1 MKIYYR
7 GYLINEN
14 PLAGPGCMVH
24 GTRPERRSLVMEDN
38 TRSAMRWIDHEV
50 LRQRVQDAG
59 WLNSRSVSAWQY

>member
-24 GTRPERRSLVMEDN
+24 GTRPERLTLTTEENS
-38 TRSAMRWIDHEV
+38 RSAMRWIDREV
-50 LRQRVQDAG
+50 LRQRVEAAG
-59 WLNSRSVSAWQY
+59 WFSPQALRV

>member
-24 GTRPERRSLVMEDN
+24 GTRPERRTLTVEDN
-38 TRSAMRWIDHEV
+38 SKAAMRWIDREV
-50 LRQRVQDAG
+50 IRQRVEAAG
-59 WLNSRSVSAWQY
+59 WFSPQALRI

>member
-24 GTRPERRSLVMEDN
+24 GTRPERRTLTTEETS
-38 TRSAMRWIDHEV
+38 RSAMQWIDRDV
-50 LRQRVQDAG
+50 IRQRVEAAG
-59 WLNSRSVSAWQY
+59 WFSPQALRV

>member
-24 GTRPERRSLVMEDN
+24 GTRPERLTLTTEENS
-38 TRSAMRWIDHEV
+38 RSAMQWIDRDV
-50 LRQRVQDAG
+50 IRQKVEAAG
-59 WLNSRSVSAWQY
+59 WFSPQALRV

>member
-24 GTRPERRSLVMEDN
+24 GKRPERTTLTTEENS
-38 TRSAMRWIDHEV
+38 RSAMQWIDRDV
-50 LRQRVQDAG
+50 IRQKVEAAG
-59 WLNSRSVSAWQY
+59 WFSPQALRV

>member
-24 GTRPERRSLVMEDN
+24 GTRPERRTLALEDS
-38 TRSAMRWIDHEV
+38 TRSAMLWIDRDV
-50 LRQRVQDAG
+50 IRQRVRDAG
-59 WLNSRSVSAWQY
+59 WLPSQAVSA

>member
-24 GTRPERRSLVMEDN
+24 GTRPERLTLTTEENS
-38 TRSAMRWIDHEV
+38 RSAMQWIDRDV
-50 LRQRVQDAG
+50 IRQKVEAAG
-59 WLNSRSVSAWQY
+59 WFSPQALRA

>member
-24 GTRPERRSLVMEDN
+24 GTRPERR
-38 TRSAMRWIDHEV
+38 
-50 LRQRVQDAG
+50 DAYHRG
-59 WLNSRSVSAWQY
+59 KLPLGHAVD

>member
-24 GTRPERRSLVMEDN
+24 GTRPERKTLTTED
-38 TRSAMRWIDHEV
+38 TPRSAMRWIDREV
-50 LRQRVQDAG
+50 VRRRVEAAG
-59 WLNSRSVSAWQY
+59 WLTPRAV

>member
-24 GTRPERRSLVMEDN
+24 GTRPERRTLVFEES
-38 TRSAMRWIDHEV
+38 TKSAMLWIDRDV
-50 LRQRVQDAG
+50 IRRRVQDAG
-59 WLNSRSVSAWQY
+59 WLPSRAVSA

>member
-24 GTRPERRSLVMEDN
+24 GTRPERRTLTVENNSK
-38 TRSAMRWIDHEV
+38 SAMQWIDRDV
-50 LRQRVQDAG
+50 IRQKVEAAG
-59 WLNSRSVSAWQY
+59 WFSPQALRI

>member
-24 GTRPERRSLVMEDN
+24 GTRPERQTLTTEETS
-38 TRSAMRWIDHEV
+38 RSAMQWIDRDV
-50 LRQRVQDAG
+50 IRQRVEAAG
-59 WLNSRSVSAWQY
+59 WFSPQALRV

>member
-24 GTRPERRSLVMEDN
+24 GTRPERRTLTVEDN
-38 TRSAMRWIDHEV
+38 SKSAMQWIDRDV
-50 LRQRVQDAG
+50 IRQKVEAAG
-59 WLNSRSVSAWQY
+59 WFSPQSLRV

>member
-24 GTRPERRSLVMEDN
+24 GTRPERRTLTTEKSS
-38 TRSAMRWIDHEV
+38 RSAMIWIDREV
-50 LRQRVQDAG
+50 IRERVQATG
-59 WLNSRSVSAWQY
+59 WLSFQAASA

>member
-24 GTRPERRSLVMEDN
+24 GTRPERKTLTTED
-38 TRSAMRWIDHEV
+38 TPRSAMLWIDREV
-50 LRQRVQDAG
+50 IRERVQATG
-59 WLNSRSVSAWQY
+59 WLSFKVLAA